1 VASATLASP
10 PPLGEGGW
18 GEGSQLLRAW
28 RRETVFYLFA
38 TPFAALTIV
47 FGLWPIVLSVMTSFT
62 ASATA
67 LKPVPIYVGFAN
79 YAAILR
85 DPLFFSSLRLTLV
98 YAALAVVAN
107 LGVALAYA
115 LLLDSPLL
123 ARGRSFFKLAMFL
136 PVVTPDVAGY
146 VVWRWLYDQSF
157 GALTAF
163 LHLVGM
169 PAFGGV
175 ASPATAMLAVLI
187 AELWLHAGFY
197 AVIFLANLA
206 VCERA
211 LEEAAD
217 IDGARPWQKLFYV
230 VLPELRP
237 AIVINLVYALIQ
249 FLKTFTVVVVMTKGG
264 PSGATNFL
272 SYYAYQFFDQ
282 ARYGEAT
289 AMATVLFAIVL
300 LAATGVCA
308 LGERGRV

>member
-1 VASATLASP
+1 VPSATLASP
-10 PPLGEGGW
+10 PPLAGRGRGEGGR
-18 GEGSQLLRAW
+18 LLRTL
-28 RRETVFYLFA
+28 RRESVFYLFA
-38 TPFAALTIV
+38 IPFAALTIV
-47 FGLWPIVLSVMTSFT
+47 FGLWPIVLSVLTSFT

-67 LKPVPIYVGFAN
+67 LKPVPVYVGFAN
-79 YAAILR
+79 YAAILH
-85 DPLFFSSLRLTLV
+85 DPLFFSSLGLTLL
-98 YAALAVVAN
+98 YAVLAVAAN

-123 ARGRSFFKLAMFL
+123 AGGRGFFKLAMFL

-157 GALTAF
+157 GALNAF
-163 LHLVGM
+163 LHLAGLPM
-169 PAFGGV
+169 FGGI
-175 ASPATAMLAVLI
+175 ASPATAMLAVLV
-187 AELWLHAGFY
+187 AELWHHAGFY

-217 IDGARPWQKLFYV
+217 IDGTRPWQKLLYV
-230 VLPELRP
+230 VLPQLRP
-237 AIVINLVYALIQ
+237 AIIINLVYALIQ

-300 LAATGVCA
+300 LAATAVYA
-308 LGERGRV
+308 LGERGRA

>member
-1 VASATLASP
+1 MSEALVASP
-10 PPLGEGGW
+10 PPLAGGGRGEGW
-18 GEGSQLLRAW
+18 RLLRAW
-28 RRETVFYLFA
+28 RRDSVFYLFA
-38 TPFAALTIV
+38 IPFAALTIV
-47 FGLWPIVLSVMTSFT
+47 FGLWPIVLSVITSFT
-62 ASATA
+62 ASASA
-67 LKPVPIYVGFAN
+67 LKPVPVYVGLAN

-85 DPLFFSSLRLTLV
+85 DPVFFASLGLTLL
-98 YAALAVVAN
+98 YAVLAVAAN

-115 LLLDSPLL
+115 LLLDSPPL
-123 ARGRSFFKLAMFL
+123 AGGRGFFKLAMFL

-157 GALTAF
+157 GALNAF
-163 LHLVGM
+163 LHLAGL

-175 ASPATAMLAVLI
+175 ASPATAMLAVLV
-187 AELWLHAGFY
+187 AELWHHAGFY

-206 VCERA
+206 ICERA

-217 IDGARPWQKLFYV
+217 IDGARTWQKFLYV
-230 VLPELRP
+230 VLPQLRP

-300 LAATGVCA
+300 LVATTVYA
-308 LGERGRV
+308 LGERRRA